1 MDLLIAYNGCSFR
14 IPQLIEHVSGIMTLE
29 EGDLLLTGTPDG
41 VASVK
46 HGESVEA
53 ALETVDGKELLSWKG
68 KAEDRKG
75 GYVFKGE

>member
-1 MDLLIAYNGCSFR
+1 MSKLRPLPLFSFR

-41 VASVK
+41 VSSVK

-53 ALETVDGKELLSWKG
+53 ALEGPDGKELLSWKG
-68 KAEDRKG
+68 KAENRKA
-75 GYVFKGE
+75 GYHFRE